1 MSILK
6 WICKNFSCKSNCTF
20 NEHEDH
26 INTFASL
33 QDDLHLHYNLCFDDV
48 KKIEK
53 ILKKK
58 IPKKCTK
65 I

>member
-1 MSILK
+1 MAFFK
-6 WICKNFSCKSNCTF
+6 WLCKRFSCTSSCQF

-26 INTFASL
+26 ISTFSSL
-33 QDDLHLHYNLCFDDV
+33 QNDLHLHYNLCFEDI

-58 IPKKCTK
+58 IPKKTSK